1 MSASSTPILRPCA
14 RSARARLQAVV
25 DLPTPPL
32 PEATAMTCVTPG
44 MIWARGEGAC
54 AGRPGAGEGEVAG
67 PFAAGRSAVRLAN
80 TPETPESFRTAAS
93 AASRAGSTA
102 AASLGSIAIEN
113 MTRPVGSIRISDSRP
128 DAARL
133 APPSPS
139 VTVASACRTCSRVIA
154 TLSLQ
159 DAPRGRGP
167 RRLARHLSR
176 RALEGKGGRNQT
188 RRGSLFRSLRERD
201 RDGREPE
208 RPQRPEALRSP
219 SRHPRLHDD
228 DGGERRLAAQPPDVQ
243 HGGGRARQPLVLH
256 QAAEPEG
263 GRDQQGPAGQP
274 RLCRPRQAALCLD
287 LGGRRGGA
295 RQGGDRRQV
304 ERERAGLVPGRKG
317 RSLPHP
323 HPRQAGPR
331 RVLGQPVLDL
341 RPALRLREVDA
352 YRPAGDRCRRA
363 EEGEPALSLPGLPRG
378 PILCT
383 SKLGLILVA
392 TKFPIES
399 AFMRSR

>member
-1 MSASSTPILRPCA
+1 MSASSTPILSPCA

-93 AASRAGSTA
+93 AASRAGSIA

-159 DAPRGRGP
+159 DAPRGRDPDGSP
-167 RRLARHLSR
+167 VIYRGEPSR
-176 RALEGKGGRNQT
+176 VRAAETKPGVVRCSVPQGSENAMAASQT
-188 RRGSLFRSLRERD
+188 DPNAQKLFDLVRDIRGCMMTTEESHGSLHSRPMYSMEADERGSLWFFTKLQSPKVAEISKDRQGNLAFADPDKQHYVSISGVAEVVRDKAVIGDKWSESVRAWFPDGKDDPSLTLIRVKPVRGEYWDSPSSTFVQLYGYVKSTLTGQPATDVGEQKKVSLR
-201 RDGREPE
+201 
-208 RPQRPEALRSP
+208 
-219 SRHPRLHDD
+219 
-228 DGGERRLAAQPPDVQ
+228 
-243 HGGGRARQPLVLH
+243 
-256 QAAEPEG
+256 
-263 GRDQQGPAGQP
+263 
-274 RLCRPRQAALCLD
+274 
-287 LGGRRGGA
+287 
-295 RQGGDRRQV
+295 
-304 ERERAGLVPGRKG
+304 
-317 RSLPHP
+317 
-323 HPRQAGPR
+323 
-331 RVLGQPVLDL
+331 
-341 RPALRLREVDA
+341 
-352 YRPAGDRCRRA
+352 
-363 EEGEPALSLPGLPRG
+363 
-378 PILCT
+378 
-383 SKLGLILVA
+383 
-392 TKFPIES
+392 
-399 AFMRSR
+399 